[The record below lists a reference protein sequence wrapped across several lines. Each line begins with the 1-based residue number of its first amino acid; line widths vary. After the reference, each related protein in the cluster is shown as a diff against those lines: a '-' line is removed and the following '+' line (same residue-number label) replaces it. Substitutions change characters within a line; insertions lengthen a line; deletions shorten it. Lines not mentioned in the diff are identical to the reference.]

1 MCWVPNGQGFGFA
14 LERRGKVSSQNGEGN
29 QTTYLASEVA
39 FEAINEWE
47 SMSVR
52 NCVSEP

>member
-1 MCWVPNGQGFGFA
+1 M
-14 LERRGKVSSQNGEGN
+14 SSQNGEGN
-29 QTTYLASEVA
+29 QATYLASEVA

-52 NCVSEP
+52 YCVSEPSPRQCSKRLG